1 MKFTV
6 NINSLEP
13 NANLGFNVQIEADN
27 VLDALDAGVEL
38 IKKTIVATGLTKV
51 AAPVALPGPVAQ

>member
-1 MKFTV
+1 MMKFTV

-13 NANLGFNVQIEADN
+13 HANLGFNVQIEADN
-27 VLDALDAGVEL
+27 VIDALDAGVEL

-51 AAPVALPGPVAQ
+51 AAPQPQGLVT